1 MAAGKRW
8 VTLQTITM
16 LLAGAALLLRNIL
29 PGLSTQVVL
38 QGVSQCHAL
47 LCCTGAA
54 QDPQASYTVQL
65 RAGTRTRAARALGRS
80 AEEVLRSSLTSS

>member
-8 VTLQTITM
+8 VTSQTIAM
-16 LLAGAALLLRNIL
+16 LLAGPALLLRNIL

-38 QGVSQCHAL
+38 QGASQYHAV

-54 QDPQASYTVQL
+54 QDPQPSHTVQL
-65 RAGTRTRAARALGRS
+65 RAGTRCARALGRS
-80 AEEVLRSSLTSS
+80 AEEVLRSSLRSS